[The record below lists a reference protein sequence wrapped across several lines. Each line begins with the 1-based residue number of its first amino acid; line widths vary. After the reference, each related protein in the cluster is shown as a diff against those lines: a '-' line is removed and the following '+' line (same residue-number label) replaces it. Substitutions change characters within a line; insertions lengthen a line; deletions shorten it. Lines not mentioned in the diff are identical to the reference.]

1 MKKIAVAVAIA
12 AAGIAAPAMADE
24 ARVEVRSGAA
34 FDNGRHETQWVLGV
48 AAGYDFDLADS
59 GVFVGGE
66 GSLDLVA
73 GSTDSVFGLTG
84 RVGAKLSD
92 ADRLYA
98 TGGYSFNGVEGVHAG
113 AGYQHRFGKTFYGK
127 VEYRH
132 VFDSG
137 SNLGTDDEDVAV
149 IGIGLAF

>member
-1 MKKIAVAVAIA
+1 MKKIAVALAVITT
-12 AAGIAAPAMADE
+12 GMSAPAMADE
-24 ARVEVRSGAA
+24 ARVEVRSGVA
-34 FDNGRHETQWVLGV
+34 FDNGRHVAEWVLGA

-59 GVFVGGE
+59 GVFVGSE
-66 GSLDLVA
+66 GSVDLVA
-73 GSTDSVFGLTG
+73 GSTAAVFGLTG
-84 RVGAKLSD
+84 RLGGKLSD

-132 VFDSG
+132 VFDSD

-149 IGIGLAF
+149 VGVGLAF